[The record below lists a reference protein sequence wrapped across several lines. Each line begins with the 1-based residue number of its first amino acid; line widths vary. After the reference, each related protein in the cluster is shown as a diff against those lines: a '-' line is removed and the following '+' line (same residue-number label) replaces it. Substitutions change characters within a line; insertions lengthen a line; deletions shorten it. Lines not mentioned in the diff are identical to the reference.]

1 MFLVSEKITNPRV
14 RKDLIAVYEVGESS
28 EGYTID
34 FWGVEAEFLEMWQY
48 DSEDE
53 RNRVIKNV
61 DAAMGQPS
69 GSGILTRA
77 C

>member
-1 MFLVSEKITNPRV
+1 MFLVSEKTTNPRV

-34 FWGVEAEFLEMWQY
+34 FWGVEAEFLEMWSY

-61 DAAMGQPS
+61 DQSMAHPS
-69 GSGILTRA
+69 GSGIASRA

>member
-61 DAAMGQPS
+61 DAAMRDTS
-69 GSGILTRA
+69 CLVRS